1 VQAESPSPHSD
12 PSHAYAEPK
21 KPDSHEEPAALGMNP
36 IGVRVNAL
44 AMELAFIAEGLRADP
59 PLVRPGEC
67 AEMLIGIAAELRS
80 VAGC

>member
-1 VQAESPSPHSD
+1 
-12 PSHAYAEPK
+12 
-21 KPDSHEEPAALGMNP
+21 MNP